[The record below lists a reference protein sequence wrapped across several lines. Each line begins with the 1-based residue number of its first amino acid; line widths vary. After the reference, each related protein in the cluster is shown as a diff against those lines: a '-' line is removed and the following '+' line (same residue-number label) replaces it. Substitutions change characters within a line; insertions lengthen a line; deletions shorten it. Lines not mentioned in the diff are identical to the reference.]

1 MAAAEQTARIKIL
14 NAMGLE
20 PVWLSRYAE
29 AGSASG
35 VIPPVLAVDSP
46 EAVVP
51 HSDIPVVAPVADVSP
66 VLATVPSSPAD
77 HVSEM
82 PWDALQSEVASCVA
96 CGLCKGRT
104 KTVFGTGDIA
114 ATWLF
119 VGEGPGYNENLQ
131 GEPFVGA
138 AGQLLDN
145 MLRALGVQRGDRAYI
160 ANVVKCRPTDSA
172 GKDRPPTPAEIQAC
186 LPYLQRQIALIQPKV
201 IVALGKTA
209 AIALLGADPET
220 PVSQLRG
227 KEHQLNGVPMIVTYH
242 PAYLLRKPAE
252 KNKAWRDLCLARKA
266 LSANA

>member
-1 MAAAEQTARIKIL
+1 MDAAEQATRIKIL
-14 NAMGLE
+14 NAMGLG
-20 PVWLSRYAE
+20 PMWLSRYASDE
-29 AGSASG
+29 AA
-35 VIPPVLAVDSP
+35 
-46 EAVVP
+46 AVVATP
-51 HSDIPVVAPVADVSP
+51 AFADAPPAVVLPDAGIADPVPLAEVPPAPVAV
-66 VLATVPSSPAD
+66 
-77 HVSEM
+77 VSEPVERISEM
-82 PWDALQSEVASCVA
+82 SWESLQAEVASCVA

-104 KTVFGTGDIA
+104 KTVFGTGDTA

-160 ANVVKCRPTDSA
+160 ANVVKCRPTDSS
-172 GKDRPPTPAEIQAC
+172 GKDRPPTPEEIRAC

-209 AIALLGADPET
+209 AVALLGVDSDT

-227 KEHQLNGVPMIVTYH
+227 KEHHVNGVPMIVTYH
-242 PAYLLRKPAE
+242 PAYLLRKPVE
-252 KNKAWRDLCLARKA
+252 KSKAWRDLCLAQNA
-266 LSANA
+266 LPTNV